1 MLDLKRLSY
10 LVFGLCFG
18 GGLIWI
24 LLREVSI
31 DAAGE
36 ALAMVDYRFLL
47 VALAAYAVAIALR
60 TLRWRS
66 LLASIAPAPYRK
78 VLLVLIIGY
87 AVNGL
92 LPARLGEIVRAD
104 LARSKLDISRST
116 ALGTIAVERI
126 ADGLSVVA
134 MLGIGLMALPVGAQY
149 GATLRYVLAAAAALF
164 GLAAFL
170 FYLLSGSWQG
180 ASRKT
185 FAPLA
190 IRFSKFRDGLR
201 ILRSP
206 RIIGASLLTFPVW
219 AADATSVW
227 FVLRSVHVA
236 LLPMQL
242 LMTVGLVSLSTL
254 LPSAPGYLGTY
265 QLAFVM
271 ALSSFGFA
279 SAKGFAAATVS
290 QTFILGTHYVIGIGL
305 MLINH
310 VRLSGLLVP
319 ATKSD

>member
-31 DAAGE
+31 DAAAK
-36 ALAMVDYRFLL
+36 ALAVVDYRFLL
-47 VALAAYAVAIALR
+47 VALASYAAAIAVR

-66 LLASIAPAPYRK
+66 LLASIAPAPYRR

-87 AVNGL
+87 AVN
-92 LPARLGEIVRAD
+92 
-104 LARSKLDISRST
+104 
-116 ALGTIAVERI
+116 AL
-126 ADGLSVVA
+126 LSVVA

-149 GATLRYVLAAAAALF
+149 GQTLRYVLAAAGAVF
-164 GLAAFL
+164 GLAALL

-180 ASRKT
+180 GSTKL

-206 RIIGASLLTFPVW
+206 RMIGAILLTFPVW
-219 AADATSVW
+219 TADATSIW
-227 FVLRSVHVA
+227 FLLRSVHVA
-236 LLPMQL
+236 LSPVQL

-271 ALSSFGFA
+271 AVSSFGFA

-290 QTFILGTHYVIGIGL
+290 QTFILGTHCVVGIGL

-319 ATKSD
+319 ATKPS